1 MSTILISLLRNIE
14 TFEHIRVAVCA
25 AREYERELSV
35 KPADVGTRNGAG
47 TAAIVL

>member
-1 MSTILISLLRNIE
+1 MSTILISLLSNID
-14 TFEHIRVAVCA
+14 TFEHIRAAVCA

-35 KPADVGTRNGAG
+35 KPADAGDPIGAG

>member
-14 TFEHIRVAVCA
+14 TFEHIRSAVCA

-35 KPADVGTRNGAG
+35 KPADGGERIGAG
-47 TAAIVL
+47 AAAIVL

>member
-1 MSTILISLLRNIE
+1 MSTILISLLCNID
-14 TFEHIRVAVCA
+14 TFEHIRAAVCA

-35 KPADVGTRNGAG
+35 KPADASERIGTG